1 MRKLITVMLFLACYW
16 GLPAQFMNLSPQYKS
31 KKGKKFS
38 HYNDLANAQLK
49 DGMYRWA
56 AINSLHALEVSNKE
70 KQTEKALILVTQAVP
85 LAVKSSAQT
94 LIRFESLADTA
105 PQDEKVKH
113 LQEISKIYAELSQI
127 FKKSQDV
134 SDIQGLSDLEVKD
147 YSSDLET
154 ANQNLEAAK
163 TKKAEQYYTDA
174 LMLTNHNA
182 PYWKNKLASA
192 RALKMAASYQ
202 ASHRDISDRLAAYRR
217 EGAVKVAVSN
227 LYNKTRYSE
236 EDWNPNSK
244 IKNDWRNVKPA
255 FEFVKLVDFHGQEKA
270 DVVMESRVTSLDY
283 YTERGEPYKSSR
295 AKIIDEKKEIVA
307 KGTLITYSRTTFAKV
322 TYTYEIF
329 DVETENTLQT
339 KTRTKNIIVDS
350 DEWYKCSG
358 DKRAFSET
366 ELTDNRESTA
376 PNNRILYQE
385 AMREVQSKI
394 STALTSYIKPYA
406 Y

>member
-1 MRKLITVMLFLACYW
+1 MLLISAYCLSLS
-16 GLPAQFMNLSPQYKS
+16 AQFMNLSPQYKS

-56 AINSLHALEVSNKE
+56 AINSLHALEVSSKE
-70 KQTEKALILVTQAVP
+70 KQNEKALILVTQAVP
-85 LAVKSSAQT
+85 LAVESSAQT
-94 LIRFESLADTA
+94 LIKFKSLADSA
-105 PQDEKVKH
+105 PQNEKIKH
-113 LQEISKIYAELSQI
+113 LQEVSKIYAELSQI
-127 FKKSQDV
+127 FQKSQDV
-134 SDIQGLSDLEVKD
+134 SNVQGLSDLNVKD
-147 YSSDLET
+147 YSSDLEM
-154 ANQNLEAAK
+154 ANQDLDAAR
-163 TKKAEQYYTDA
+163 TEKAEQCYTDA

-182 PYWKNKLASA
+182 PHWKNKVASA

-202 ASHRDISDRLAAYRR
+202 ADHRDTRDRLATYRR

-236 EDWNPNSK
+236 KDWNPNWK
-244 IKNDWRNVKPA
+244 VKDDWKKMKPA
-255 FEFVKLVDFHGQEKA
+255 FEFVKLVDFHGNEKA
-270 DVVMESRVTSLDY
+270 DVVMESRITSLDY

-307 KGTLITYSRTTFAKV
+307 KGTLTTYSRTTFAKV

-358 DKRAFSET
+358 DKRAFSDT
-366 ELTDNRESTA
+366 ELTDNRESA
-376 PNNRILYQE
+376 VPNNRILYQE
-385 AMREVQSKI
+385 AMGEVQGKI
-394 STALTSYIKPYA
+394 STALTSFIKPYA